1 MHTKKYEHY
10 TIISIN
16 STSDLEDL
24 IPALSNPPLNK
35 ENIIIDLL
43 KSTASSQW
51 IVQNL
56 HPFYYI
62 WKKNNQS
69 FILVSHVIRDK
80 SLKGIILINSLE
92 EAIDFFNMDYL
103 TRNI

>member
-1 MHTKKYEHY
+1 MQTKKYAHY

-16 STSDLEDL
+16 STTDLDDL
-24 IPALSNPPLNK
+24 IPTLRNPPLNK
-35 ENIIIDLL
+35 QNVIINLL
-43 KSTASSQW
+43 KSNVSSQW
-51 IVQNL
+51 IVQHL
-56 HPFYYI
+56 YPFYYI

-69 FILVSHVIRDK
+69 FILVSNVIRDK
-80 SLKGIILINSLE
+80 SLKDIILINSLE